1 MEILLLGIRLIR
13 VLIGVPNL
21 RNLVLI
27 RVIWLPLMNLSL
39 SRVILINQ
47 RWVKKVRIKNWVKIV
62 TQKKIDMMV
71 LQKLTIIYHFIRI
84 KFLNLP
90 DLIIVLMMQIKA
102 IRIKALKNRYL
113 VSPIIYLHTIIMN
126 FQIEKAKFLKSVD
139 KKYLINSIATK
150 VDRLS

>member
-1 MEILLLGIRLIR
+1 
-13 VLIGVPNL
+13 
-21 RNLVLI
+21 
-27 RVIWLPLMNLSL
+27 
-39 SRVILINQ
+39 
-47 RWVKKVRIKNWVKIV
+47 
-62 TQKKIDMMV
+62 MV